1 MYIKKVAY
9 SYTYTH
15 KRPQE
20 AGVFTCLEGCAD
32 GWTDGRSDGGKG
44 AQEKQQGGRTLDPRT
59 GENRDGSEGGRMS
72 SEVRGKREADGEGE
86 RGRSTRSEGGCI
98 M

>member
-32 GWTDGRSDGGKG
+32 GWTDGVMEVREHRKNSKGGEHLIRG
-44 AQEKQQGGRTLDPRT
+44 QEKT
-59 GENRDGSEGGRMS
+59 EMEVKEGG
-72 SEVRGKREADGEGE
+72 
-86 RGRSTRSEGGCI
+86 
-98 M
+98 